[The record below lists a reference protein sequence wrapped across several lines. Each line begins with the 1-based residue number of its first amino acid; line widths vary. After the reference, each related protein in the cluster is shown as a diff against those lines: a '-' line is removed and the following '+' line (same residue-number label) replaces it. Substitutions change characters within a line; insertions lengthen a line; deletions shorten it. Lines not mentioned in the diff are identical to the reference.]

1 MQCEAARDSM
11 VLLHYGE
18 LDEHMALDLERHL
31 RNCAACQEELA
42 TTCSLLEVADG
53 LPMLEPSP
61 TFLTQSR
68 MQLDEA
74 LDALGGH
81 GPLDRA
87 RSGFYR
93 WISTLQSAPALAT
106 LLVGVGFLGGTALN
120 RYQTAHAPKLPN
132 AVVLVDHTH
141 GVIAN
146 VSGIVQTPD
155 SELVQVKYNRVVPES
170 VEGSLDDPQIRQL
183 LLIGMKA
190 GTTNDVR
197 TDSVALLASECR
209 AGHRCGGGGND
220 EDASRLRGALMVTL
234 RYDKNPSVRLE
245 AIGGLQR
252 YVDQDQRV
260 RDAML
265 EALMHDPSAPV
276 RKRAIAVLAP
286 VQSDS
291 SVRQV
296 LRTVSTQ
303 DESPFIRNAS
313 FEALQSA
320 DGIQ

>member
-1 MQCEAARDSM
+1 MQCDAAQESI

-18 LDEHMALDLERHL
+18 LDEQLALSLEDHL
-31 RNCAACQEELA
+31 RNCRICQQELA
-42 TTCSLLEVADG
+42 STVSLLEVADA
-53 LPMLEPSP
+53 LPMLDPSP
-61 TFLTQSR
+61 NLLTQSR

-74 LDALGGH
+74 LDALGRRS
-81 GPLDRA
+81 PLDQLRG
-87 RSGFYR
+87 SLYR
-93 WISTLQSAPALAT
+93 WMGTLQSAPALAT
-106 LLVGVGFLGGTALN
+106 LLVGLGFLSGTFLN
-120 RYQTAHAPKLPN
+120 RYQAAQAPKIPGP
-132 AVVLVDHTH
+132 VVLSDPTH

-146 VSGIVQTPD
+146 VSGIVQTPN

-183 LLIGMKA
+183 LMIGMKA
-190 GTTNDVR
+190 GTNTDVR

-209 AGHRCGGGGND
+209 AGHRCSD
-220 EDASRLRGALMVTL
+220 DATEDAANLRGALMVSL
-234 RYDKNPSVRLE
+234 RYDKDTSVRLK
-245 AIGGLQR
+245 AIEGLQR

-265 EALMHDPSAPV
+265 EALMHDPSAAV
-276 RKRAIAVLAP
+276 RKRAIAMLAP

-291 SVRQV
+291 SVREV

-303 DESPFIRNAS
+303 DDNPYIRTAS
-313 FEALQSA
+313 YQALQSA